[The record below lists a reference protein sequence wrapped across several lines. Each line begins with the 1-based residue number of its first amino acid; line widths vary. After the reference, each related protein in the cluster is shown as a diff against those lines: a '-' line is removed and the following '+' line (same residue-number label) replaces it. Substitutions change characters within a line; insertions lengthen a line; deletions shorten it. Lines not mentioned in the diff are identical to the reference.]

1 MSQPG
6 INYTF
11 LCSSVQRDGR
21 RPSSLSDTSNP
32 LRRQR
37 RLRGTGNTVISEDT
51 TSSKSENTYKLG
63 PDDDDEKFC
72 AAKVRPLMTSVL
84 ERYLRGRRYENPAEA
99 STLCGILSRAIK
111 DAVKTLGYSRYKI
124 VCNVILGAADQQSV
138 HIASRC
144 LGDGDV
150 DTHASVC
157 YEDGNIYVVAIV
169 HGLYYE

>member
-1 MSQPG
+1 M
-6 INYTF
+6 
-11 LCSSVQRDGR
+11 QREGR

-37 RLRGTGNTVISEDT
+37 RLRGTCNTIISEDT

-63 PDDDDEKFC
+63 PDNDDGKFC

-99 STLCGILSRAIK
+99 ATLCGILSRAIK

-124 VCNVILGAADQQSV
+124 VCNVILGAAVKQSV

-144 LGDGDV
+144 LGEADV
-150 DTHASVC
+150 DTHASAY

-169 HGLYYE
+169 HGIYYE